1 MKSPRWVV
9 MVVLVV
15 MAGLAS
21 LAVAAETATAPGAPA
36 PAEPSGFSK
45 VIGLAFAAALVAAVS
60 IASAGYA
67 VARVGSAAVG
77 AVAEKPELV
86 GRCLVFVALAEGL
99 AVLGFAL
106 AVVMLFAM

>member
-1 MKSPRWVV
+1 

-21 LAVAAETATAPGAPA
+21 LAAAAETGTAPGAAP
-36 PAEPSGFSK
+36 PAESSDVSK
-45 VIGLAFAAALVAAVS
+45 VIGLAFAAAFVAAVS

-67 VARVGSAAVG
+67 VARVGSAALG
-77 AVAEKPELV
+77 AVAEKPELM
-86 GRCLVFVALAEGL
+86 GRSLVFVALAEGL

-106 AVVMLFAM
+106 AVIMLFAT